1 MSVVSDCRHVRTVER
16 GGRRQATPFHLPVHD
31 NDTARDFRKEK
42 NDNSVF
48 HTMQATDK
56 DPPDEKN
63 SSGERQADFLRTTR
77 GSDDSSEIHGDAERL
92 CTGNANNRPGSTVH
106 KVVLPQRGARQR
118 DMENH
123 EA

>member
-63 SSGERQADFLRTTR
+63 PSGERQADFLRTTR